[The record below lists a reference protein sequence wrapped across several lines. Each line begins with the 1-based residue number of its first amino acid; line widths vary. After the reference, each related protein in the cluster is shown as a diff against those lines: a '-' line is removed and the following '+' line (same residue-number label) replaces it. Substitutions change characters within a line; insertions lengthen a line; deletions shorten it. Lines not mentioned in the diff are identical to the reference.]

1 MKKSIIITVELLI
14 ACSSFATELRVPGQY
29 RSIQSAIDAANN
41 GDTIIVGRNT
51 YHENINFKGKAITV
65 RSSNPSNWET
75 VKNTIIDGDWD
86 SSCMVFNTGE
96 GNNSVLE
103 GFTLT
108 NGGGTDVNY
117 SYYNGQLTDYA
128 GGGIFCLNS
137 SPTIKNCNIIENG
150 MHRQIR
156 SDDRAGGGGY
166 SESIIDSGG
175 GIAIIGNCQANIEGC
190 FICSNLAEYG
200 RDIIIRSDTPE
211 QAGSTINNC
220 TIINN
225 WGFFHDFTY
234 EIDCWDTRPVIH
246 NTIIWGGL
254 LIADPSLVTYSCVRE
269 AYIFEGYYNAYTD
282 PYDLARTAG
291 NISQNP
297 LFVLP
302 WVDSI
307 EADYHLLPNS
317 PCINAGDP
325 EFTNGSEIDID
336 GQSRIMGGRIDIGA
350 DEKIPEIIVLK
361 PSGGEVWTSGSKHDI
376 SWSTYDAGTVNIFL
390 SEDGGN
396 NFQPIEH
403 GIPDSGSY
411 QWQIP
416 DSINSSQ
423 CVIFIEPGIADSD
436 TVCTAS
442 NIFTIQPYSK
452 GPSVESKWESLGG
465 DFTRSGLSENKGP
478 EFGCIKWK
486 FETDGAVSTSVTIGY
501 DNRVHIACEDGKLYT
516 LDSEGELMW
525 SYDANSPL
533 LSTPT
538 IGPDGTV
545 YVGSQSGKLLAIDV
559 DGNLKWTHQTGGLIY
574 SSPAVSENGNV
585 YVGSQDGTLYAL
597 GSDGRELWSFKTQAP
612 GKVLEGSIL
621 ASPAIGLDG
630 TVYIGGLYDPNL
642 YALDPNDGIIKWTC
656 NFESKGWPFASP
668 VVADNG
674 TIYQTLLYD
683 ANLYAIE
690 PTNGTII
697 FSTDLADSQGGWFEV
712 DYDVDYPDADGWSES
727 VLGPDGTIYVS
738 LDDPYLRAVGSEGNI
753 KWVTLLGTTGGF
765 TLTVGNDGIIYAASD
780 DGCLYV
786 VNSDGIEISQFQSEA
801 WLNFPVIAADGVLIV
816 SDSRDNSMLISN
828 PTNTVWAITSV
839 GCEGREIELKTP
851 QSEQPLAKVK

>member
-1 MKKSIIITVELLI
+1 MKKSILLFICTTFIIVSYIETT
-14 ACSSFATELRVPGQY
+14 F
-29 RSIQSAIDAANN
+29 ANN
-41 GDTIIVGRNT
+41 
-51 YHENINFKGKAITV
+51 E
-65 RSSNPSNWET
+65 
-75 VKNTIIDGDWD
+75 D
-86 SSCMVFNTGE
+86 S
-96 GNNSVLE
+96 
-103 GFTLT
+103 
-108 NGGGTDVNY
+108 
-117 SYYNGQLTDYA
+117 A
-128 GGGIFCLNS
+128 
-137 SPTIKNCNIIENG
+137 
-150 MHRQIR
+150 
-156 SDDRAGGGGY
+156 
-166 SESIIDSGG
+166 
-175 GIAIIGNCQANIEGC
+175 
-190 FICSNLAEYG
+190 
-200 RDIIIRSDTPE
+200 
-211 QAGSTINNC
+211 
-220 TIINN
+220 
-225 WGFFHDFTY
+225 
-234 EIDCWDTRPVIH
+234 
-246 NTIIWGGL
+246 
-254 LIADPSLVTYSCVRE
+254 
-269 AYIFEGYYNAYTD
+269 
-282 PYDLARTAG
+282 
-291 NISQNP
+291 
-297 LFVLP
+297 
-302 WVDSI
+302 
-307 EADYHLLPNS
+307 
-317 PCINAGDP
+317 
-325 EFTNGSEIDID
+325 
-336 GQSRIMGGRIDIGA
+336 
-350 DEKIPEIIVLK
+350 LK
-361 PSGGEVWTSGSKHDI
+361 PVW
-376 SWSTYDAGTVNIFL
+376 
-390 SEDGGN
+390 
-396 NFQPIEH
+396 Q
-403 GIPDSGSY
+403 
-411 QWQIP
+411 
-416 DSINSSQ
+416 
-423 CVIFIEPGIADSD
+423 
-436 TVCTAS
+436 
-442 NIFTIQPYSK
+442 
-452 GPSVESKWESLGG
+452 SLGG

-668 VVADNG
+668 FVADNG